1 MNSLYIEV
9 ISAESFLPVTGVC
22 LGIAGRT
29 AVTDGY
35 GRAFFRDLARGK
47 HKITVSGAS
56 VDPCEVVLPEKTDV
70 YTRIFLAATAR
81 ESQKIP
87 PEKSKSKKI

>member
-1 MNSLYIEV
+1 MSSLYIEV
-9 ISAESFLPVTGVC
+9 ISAENFLPVTGVRVTVT
-22 LGIAGRT
+22 GKT
-29 AVTDGY
+29 AVTDGC

-56 VDPCEVVLPEKTDV
+56 ADPCEVVLPEKTDV
-70 YTRIFLAATAR
+70 YTRLFLAATAR

>member
-1 MNSLYIEV
+1 MSSLYIEV
-9 ISAESFLPVTGVC
+9 ISAESFLPVAGVR
-22 LGIAGRT
+22 LDVAGRT
-29 AVTDGY
+29 AVTDGC
-35 GRAFFRDLARGK
+35 GCAFFRDLARGK

-70 YTRIFLAATAR
+70 YTRLFLVTEAR
-81 ESQKIP
+81 KNQKIP

>member
-1 MNSLYIEV
+1 MSSLYIEV
-9 ISAESFLPVTGVC
+9 ISAENFLPVTGVRVTVT
-22 LGIAGRT
+22 GKT
-29 AVTDGY
+29 AVTDGC

-56 VDPCEVVLPEKTDV
+56 ADPCEVVLPEKTDV
-70 YTRIFLAATAR
+70 YTRLFLAATAR
-81 ESQKIP
+81 ESLKIP

>member
-1 MNSLYIEV
+1 MSSLYIEV
-9 ISAESFLPVTGVC
+9 ISAENFLPVTGVRVTVT
-22 LGIAGRT
+22 GKT

-47 HKITVSGAS
+47 YKITVSGAS
-56 VDPCEVVLPEKTDV
+56 VDPCEVVLPEKTNV
-70 YTRIFLAATAR
+70 YTRLFLAATAR
-81 ESQKIP
+81 KSQKIP

>member
-1 MNSLYIEV
+1 MSSLYIEV

-22 LGIAGRT
+22 VAVAGRT
-29 AVTDGY
+29 AVTDGC
-35 GRAFFRDLARGK
+35 GRAFFRDIACGK

-56 VDPCEVVLPEKTDV
+56 VDPCEVVLHEKTDV
-70 YTRIFLAATAR
+70 CTRLFLATEAR